1 MILEMKKH
9 NIDIL
14 GVSETWWPDCGE
26 FFSQNTKVYYS
37 GNQNKHH
44 RNGVG
49 ILMIKDITK
58 FVTEFI
64 PKSDRAMMV
73 KINAKP
79 LNINIIQVYAPT
91 ADKSDDEI
99 KSFYAEL
106 NELMRLTKSH
116 EINIIQGDFNAK
128 VGKGEVNGVVGQ
140 YGLGERNDTGDRL
153 IQFCQEYKLKTSN
166 TMFNLP
172 PRRLYAWKSTSET
185 PDNIIRNQIDFILI
199 NYRFCS
205 SSDHNLLMA
214 KICIRLASNRKKKPS
229 LKLNLE
235 ELRNDDI
242 KCSLKNKINHNIS
255 SIDSRNPNN
264 IWEQLKTTI
273 TSSSKEIYGSYRK
286 EIKNHWMSEDIEKL
300 INERR

>member
-1 MILEMKKH
+1 MKKH
-9 NIDIL
+9 SIDII

-49 ILMIKDITK
+49 ILMKKDIAK
-58 FVTEFI
+58 FVTGFI
-64 PKSDRAMMV
+64 PKSKRAMMV

-91 ADKSDDEI
+91 PDKSDDEI
-99 KSFYAEL
+99 ESFYAEL

-128 VGKGEVNGVVGQ
+128 VGRGEVHGVVGQ
-140 YGLGERNDTGDRL
+140 YGLGERKDRGDRL
-153 IQFCQEYKLKTSN
+153 IQFCQEYKLKISN

-172 PRRLYAWKSTSET
+172 PRRLYTWKSPSDT

-199 NYRFCS
+199 NDHFCS
-205 SSDHNLLMA
+205 SVKKVTTYPEADVQSGHNLLMA

-235 ELRNDDI
+235 KLRNDDI
-242 KCSLKNKINHNIS
+242 KCSLKNKINHSIS

-264 IWEQLKTTI
+264 IWEQL
-273 TSSSKEIYGSYRK
+273 
-286 EIKNHWMSEDIEKL
+286 
-300 INERR
+300 